1 MLHNNSLGL
10 KICLINYLYRTSI
23 QYINLAGYDDI
34 AVMDIN
40 DTKLDLL
47 TTFFLE
53 NLILNINRSKKRIHF
68 NCHSFFC

>member
-1 MLHNNSLGL
+1 MLHNNSLRL

-23 QYINLAGYDDI
+23 QYINLASYDDI

-53 NLILNINRSKKRIHF
+53 NTF
-68 NCHSFFC
+68 